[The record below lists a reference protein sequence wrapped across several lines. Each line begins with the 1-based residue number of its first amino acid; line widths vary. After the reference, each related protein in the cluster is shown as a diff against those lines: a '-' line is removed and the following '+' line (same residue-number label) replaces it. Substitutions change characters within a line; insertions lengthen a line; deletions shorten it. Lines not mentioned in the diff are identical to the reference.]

1 MIDYKLLKKTGINP
15 KSFTKKKTATIIN
28 DRYVLKDNKNN
39 NQIFSYLEA
48 RNFNH
53 VPKSIIIS
61 DKYILYD
68 YQKDYEISKEERAI
82 ELVNLIS
89 LLHSKTTRYNN
100 VSLDD
105 YKKIYEKYED
115 KIEKLSS
122 YYNDL
127 NELID
132 REIYMSP
139 SEYLLARNISKIYS
153 TLNYCKN
160 ELENWYELVKDEKK
174 QRVTLIHNNLEL
186 EHLIRNENSYLI
198 SWDKSKFENPIYD
211 LYNFYKKNYDDIEF
225 SSLLEQYQN
234 RYPLKKSELKLFFIM
249 ISLPEKIEFEK
260 KDYNNCL
267 KVDKLL
273 NYIYKTDTIISP
285 YYPKDKEEEQN
296 NF

>member
-68 YQKDYEISKEERAI
+68 YQKDYNISKEERAI

-89 LLHSKTTRYNN
+89 LLHSKTTRYSN

-139 SEYLLARNISKIYS
+139 SKYLLARNISKIYS

-160 ELENWYELVKDEKK
+160 ELENWYELVKDENK

>member
-68 YQKDYEISKEERAI
+68 YQKDYNISKEERAI

-115 KIEKLSS
+115 EIEKLSS

-139 SEYLLARNISKIYS
+139 SKYLLARNISKIYS

-234 RYPLKKSELKLFFIM
+234 RYPLKESELKLFFIM

-285 YYPKDKEEEQN
+285 YYPKDKKEEQN

>member
-1 MIDYKLLKKTGINP
+1 MIEYKLLKKTGINP

-28 DRYVLKDNKNN
+28 DKYVLKETTNN

-53 VPKSIIIS
+53 IPKSTTIS
-61 DKYILYD
+61 SKYTLYD
-68 YQKDYEISKEERAI
+68 YIKDYNIPKEERAI
-82 ELVNLIS
+82 ELINLIS
-89 LLHSKTTRYNN
+89 LLHNKTTRYNKTT
-100 VSLDD
+100 LDD
-105 YKKIYEKYED
+105 YKKIYEKYEN
-115 KIEKLSS
+115 KIEKLSN

-127 NELID
+127 NEIID

-174 QRVTLIHNNLEL
+174 QRITLIHNNLEL

-198 SWDKSKFENPIYD
+198 SWDKSKFANPIYD

-234 RYPLKKSELKLFFIM
+234 RYPLKETELKLFFIM
-249 ISLPEKIEFEK
+249 ISLPEKIDFEK
-260 KDYNNCL
+260 KEYNNCL

-285 YYPKDKEEEQN
+285 YYPKNQEKQQN
-296 NF
+296 NL

>member
-68 YQKDYEISKEERAI
+68 YQKDYNISKEERAI

-127 NELID
+127 NEIID

-285 YYPKDKEEEQN
+285 YYPKDKEE
-296 NF
+296 